1 MTPGHRS
8 PLPSSTWNE
17 DLLGQ
22 EDDPNPPGTTREVGT
37 VSNCILQ
44 RRVSSREVKHHSWWS
59 RTGLS
64 AGGLTLG
71 WGCTTVPNASM
82 CPGPCPSVSKTRI
95 SEAIAHTRDI
105 FWEGG
110 ALLCFQGAPL
120 PLRPV

>member
-1 MTPGHRS
+1 M
-8 PLPSSTWNE
+8 
-17 DLLGQ
+17 
-22 EDDPNPPGTTREVGT
+22 
-37 VSNCILQ
+37 
-44 RRVSSREVKHHSWWS
+44 SSREVKASQLVESH
-59 RTGLS
+59 RLS